1 MTRALGN
8 PAESSIVITQYETL
22 RGSALGDALL
32 PESRAGLPV
41 FLRRGMWGWART
53 LIGMS
58 ASRQPVG
65 CRSSTWKASEEHT
78 TIIRI
83 FAAMAIKSSHEGAT
97 R

>member
-1 MTRALGN
+1 MTLPPDN

-32 PESRAGLPV
+32 PEARAGLLI

-53 LIGMS
+53 LTGTG
-58 ASRQPVG
+58 ASRQPTG
-65 CRSSTWKASEEHT
+65 CRSSTWKAPEQYAA
-78 TIIRI
+78 IVRV